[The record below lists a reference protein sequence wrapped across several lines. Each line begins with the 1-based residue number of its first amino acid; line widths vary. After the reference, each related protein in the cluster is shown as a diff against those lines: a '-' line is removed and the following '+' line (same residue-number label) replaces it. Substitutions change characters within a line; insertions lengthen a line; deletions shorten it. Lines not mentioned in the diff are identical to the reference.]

1 MRDHGS
7 IGLPLGMGSFG
18 GFFFPAFVC
27 FWLLIFLA
35 FSFSVCFF
43 LFSAGRKK
51 RSLAHGILVGNQ
63 REKTIL
69 GRGFLSFFL
78 FIWWQFCIVQILS
91 GPKTFLHISSVFF
104 RSLIRSFLS
113 FFFFF
118 FLLSPILWLGISF
131 LFFLLSLWLEIFLLF
146 FFCFL
151 PFFGWE
157 FSFFSF
163 CFLPLFDW
171 EFSFFSFLFFF
182 FASEGKDW
190 HSNPGSRFM
199 VS

>member
-18 GFFFPAFVC
+18 GFFFRLLCV

-35 FSFSVCFF
+35 FFLFLF
-43 LFSAGRKK
+43 LFSAGREKK
-51 RSLAHGILVGNQ
+51 SLAHGILVGNQ

-69 GRGFLSFFL
+69 GRGS
-78 FIWWQFCIVQILS
+78 
-91 GPKTFLHISSVFF
+91 
-104 RSLIRSFLS
+104 LS
-113 FFFFF
+113 FFFRSFGDNSVLF
-118 FLLSPILWLGISF
+118 RYCLVKRPFCTFLLVSLVKNFLSF
-131 LFFLLSLWLEIFLLF
+131 LFY
-146 FFCFL
+146 FL

-171 EFSFFSFLFFF
+171 EFPFFSF
-182 FASEGKDW
+182 FASEGKDY
-190 HSNPGSRFM
+190 SES
-199 VS
+199 